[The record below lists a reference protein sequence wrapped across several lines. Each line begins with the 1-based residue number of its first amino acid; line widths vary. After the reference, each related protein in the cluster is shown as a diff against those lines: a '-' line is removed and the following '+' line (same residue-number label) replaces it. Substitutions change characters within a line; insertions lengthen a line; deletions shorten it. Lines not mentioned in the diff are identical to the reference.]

1 VSPFPLQTG
10 CQGVQP
16 PLCAVTLVQHPPP
29 ARQWLL
35 TQGSSVAKQ
44 KMQMLSPIM
53 LVGEAFP
60 REAPLA
66 HPSDKWA
73 ATPCYWEIHLLVP
86 GLLPLWGA
94 PLCWAW
100 AL

>member
-1 VSPFPLQTG
+1 
-10 CQGVQP
+10 
-16 PLCAVTLVQHPPP
+16 
-29 ARQWLL
+29 
-35 TQGSSVAKQ
+35 
-44 KMQMLSPIM
+44 MLSPIM